1 MRVASDIGGTFTDL
15 VYHDERSGELGL
27 AKTSS
32 TPDDFARG
40 VLDGIEKADLPVD
53 QTNFFAHGSTIVI
66 NALTERTGARTG
78 LITTRG
84 FRDVLEIGRANR
96 PDMFNFSFRKPVP
109 IVPRHL
115 RVEVPERVNYKGE
128 ILEPLDEEQVRQA
141 VRYLKDEGVEAIA
154 ICFLHSYANPTHEQR
169 AVEIAREE
177 APTLS
182 ITGSSEVTRQWREYE
197 RTSTVVLNAYV
208 QPIASRYLAS
218 LEQDLVQR
226 GMPGNTLHV
235 MQSNGGIATFEQ
247 GKATPIRLVESGP
260 VAGVVGAI
268 AVGHMAGEENIISL
282 DIGGT
287 TAKAS
292 LVQHG
297 EVITTTEYK
306 IEQTPTFSGYPIMA
320 PVVDI
325 VEIGAGGG
333 SIAWIDKAGALKVGP
348 QSAGAV
354 PGPACYGKGGTEPT
368 VTDANLLTGRINPEY
383 FLGGEIKVDI
393 EAAREAMRKVA
404 KPFGLTEAEASLGV
418 IRLANSN
425 MDNLLRIVSVRRGFD
440 PRDFAL
446 VAFGGGG
453 SMHATALARR
463 LHIKKVIVPVATAV
477 FSALGM
483 LMTEL
488 RVDFIQTAITRT
500 DRIAMAD
507 LMAILTKLEAEGFDA
522 LQQGR
527 PATPAQG
534 AIERERVVIQRFADM
549 RYLGQEHTVKVPLPG
564 GIWDGASL
572 QEIERRFHDLH
583 EQHYTF
589 RLNSPIEFVNFHVTA
604 LGVVEKP
611 SLQELQPDG
620 QSPKQALKGHREVDF
635 DELGWHKSAL
645 YERSHLGAGAQVE
658 GPAVVEEPAASTV
671 LFPGDRLSVD
681 MYGNLTIDVGRSDEL

>member
-1 MRVASDIGGTFTDL
+1 MRIASDIGGTFTDL
-15 VYHDERSGELGL
+15 VYHDERSGQLGL

-40 VLDGIEKADLPVD
+40 VLDGIEKAHVPVD
-53 QTNFFAHGSTIVI
+53 QTDFFVHGSTVVI

-96 PDMFNFSFRKPVP
+96 PDMFNFSFRKPEP

-115 RVEVPERVNYKGE
+115 RLEVAERVNYRGE
-128 ILEPLDEEQVRQA
+128 ILEPLDEEEVRKA
-141 VRYLKDEGVEAIA
+141 VRYLDEEGVEAIA
-154 ICFLHSYANPTHEQR
+154 ICFLHSYANPSHEQR

-177 APTLS
+177 APDLA
-182 ITGSSEVTRQWREYE
+182 ITVSSEVTRQWREYE

-208 QPIASRYLAS
+208 QPTASRYLAS
-218 LEQDLVQR
+218 LEQDLSR
-226 GMPGNTLHV
+226 LGMPRNTLHV

-268 AVGHMAGEENIISL
+268 AVGRMVGEENIISL

-287 TAKAS
+287 TAKSS

-297 EVITTTEYK
+297 AVITTTEYK
-306 IEQTPTFSGYPIMA
+306 IEQTPTSPGYPIMA

-333 SIAWIDKAGALKVGP
+333 SIAWIDRAGALKVGP

-354 PGPACYGKGGTEPT
+354 PGPACYSKGGTEPT

-383 FLGGEIKVDI
+383 FLGGEIKVDM
-393 EAAREAMRKVA
+393 EASRRALQKVA
-404 KPFGLTEAEASLGV
+404 EPFGLSEAEAALGV

-453 SMHATALARR
+453 SMHGTALARR

-483 LMTEL
+483 LMTDL
-488 RVDFIQTAITRT
+488 RVDFVQTAITRT
-500 DRIAMAD
+500 DRIDITRVME
-507 LMAILTKLEAEGFDA
+507 ILTKLEMEGLDS
-522 LQQGR
+522 LEQG
-527 PATPAQG
+527 G
-534 AIERERVVIQRFADM
+534 IGGERVVLQRFADM
-549 RYLGQEHTVKVPLPG
+549 RYLGQEHTVRVPLPG
-564 GIWDGASL
+564 GTLDNASL
-572 QEIERRFHDLH
+572 QEIDSRFHDLH
-583 EQHYTF
+583 DQHYTF
-589 RLNSPIEFVNFHVTA
+589 RLTSPVEFVNFHVTA

-611 SLQELQPDG
+611 SLRELEPDG
-620 QSPKQALKGHREVDF
+620 RSPEQALKGYREVDF
-635 DELGWHKSAL
+635 DELGWHRSAL
-645 YERSHLGAGAQVE
+645 YERSRLGAGAKVE

-671 LFPGDRLSVD
+671 LFPGDRLTVD
-681 MYGNLTIDVGRSDEL
+681 TYGNLTIEVGS